1 MDVADICCLELSLI
15 CLCLSKLHHACL
27 TYGRNVDVKVPN
39 VREEQIR
46 DWRIFPKELARSKSN
61 TFRHFQGTIFSKTS
75 TYTAMTKYDEGMSLS
90 RKSGGGHL
98 GVENTC
104 ILGWSHEKGHG
115 RKNGPSLARAS
126 TKFKISQQYVYKT
139 LRFKII
145 LRYRPRK
152 RVSYA
157 TKTRQIKI
165 YALQPENQRKT
176 KNTCCRK
183 RRQSVNSLEF
193 GTD

>member
-1 MDVADICCLELSLI
+1 MIGEFFQKC
-15 CLCLSKLHHACL
+15 
-27 TYGRNVDVKVPN
+27 
-39 VREEQIR
+39 
-46 DWRIFPKELARSKSN
+46 WRGVNQTPLGTSRARFFPKLPHR
-61 TFRHFQGTIFSKTS
+61 
-75 TYTAMTKYDEGMSLS
+75 YTAMTKYDEGMSLS

-165 YALQPENQRKT
+165 YALQPENQRKA

-183 RRQSVNSLEF
+183 RHQYVNSLEF